1 MSLRLTITLTAA
13 LSLSACAT
21 VDLNEAT
28 TVHGPSA
35 AKSADVNVVQR
46 AASKLYTVFS
56 NRGFVAKDGRKKM
69 RSAARVLLKGLEDK
83 NVKTAPNMGYAA
95 TAQSNAIV
103 LSDIRM
109 ASTHVKQT
117 TKAAEVYLAMAPAE
131 KSLRKEL
138 TSLEKALIASREASQ
153 VFEEALIKT
162 AGDMNAMDFS
172 AYKVS
177 VNELRD
183 VTNAFG
189 DRVREAQIT
198 QVAAIN

>member
-21 VDLNEAT
+21 VDLNEAAT
-28 TVHGPSA
+28 ANSPSA
-35 AKSADVNVVQR
+35 ANSVDVNVVQR
-46 AASKLYTVFS
+46 AASKLYAAFS

-83 NVKTAPNMGYAA
+83 NVTTTPAIGYAA
-95 TAQSNAIV
+95 NAQSDVIV
-103 LSDIRM
+103 LSDIRI
-109 ASTHVKQT
+109 ASSHVEQT

-138 TSLEKALIASREASQ
+138 ISLEKALIASREVSQ

-162 AGDMNAMDFS
+162 AGDMNAMDYS

-189 DRVREAQIT
+189 DRVREAQMT